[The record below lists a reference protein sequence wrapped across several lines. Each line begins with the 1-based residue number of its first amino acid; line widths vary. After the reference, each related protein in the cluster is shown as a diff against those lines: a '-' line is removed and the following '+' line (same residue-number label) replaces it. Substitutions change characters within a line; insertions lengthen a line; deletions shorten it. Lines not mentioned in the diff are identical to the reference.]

1 MTRTII
7 HTDAAPKAVGPYSQ
21 GVRVGEFIFTAG
33 QIGLDPATSK
43 LREGLEAQT
52 HQIMS
57 NLEAILQAA
66 GASLETVVK
75 TTVFLADM
83 ASFQPFNAIYGS
95 YFKAAPPARSTFA
108 VAGLPLGALVE
119 VEVVAVAV

>member
-21 GVRVGEFIFTAG
+21 GVKAGELVFTAG
-33 QIGLDPATSK
+33 QIGLDPDTGR
-43 LREGLEAQT
+43 LREGLEAQV

-57 NLEAILQAA
+57 NLDAILRAA
-66 GASLETVVK
+66 GASLDSVVK

-83 ASFQPFNAIYGS
+83 AYFQTFNSIYSS
-95 YFKAAPPARSTFA
+95 YFKSTPPARSTFA
-108 VAGLPLGALVE
+108 VAGLPLDALVE
-119 VEVVAVAV
+119 VEMVAVAS